1 MFANRPT
8 PLSVVSAQAMAKGN
22 GVKDFLGIDFG
33 AQQAGTTVICFRER
47 GLFRFERSVKGE
59 ESDPWLE
66 EVVQRIR
73 PAAIYIDAPLS
84 LPGAYFGK
92 GEDWFYR
99 RADRLARG
107 MSPMFLGGLT
117 ARAMRLSERWRTQ
130 GIAVHEAYPSALIRT
145 EWDFLKI
152 PAGRAIP
159 PHKIRL
165 MAGMFMLPPPSPK
178 DRHEADA
185 WLCWLI
191 GHRHQQGQAQV
202 FGEAR
207 EGVIL
212 A

>member
-1 MFANRPT
+1 MFANRVTAP
-8 PLSVVSAQAMAKGN
+8 SVLHPQAMAKGEA
-22 GVKDFLGIDFG
+22 VKDFLGIDFG

-59 ESDPWLE
+59 ETDPWLE
-66 EVVQRIR
+66 EMIQRLR
-73 PAAIYIDAPLS
+73 PAAVYMDAPLS

-92 GEDWFYR
+92 GSDWFYR
-99 RADRLARG
+99 HADRLARG

-117 ARAMRLSERWRTQ
+117 ARAMRLSGHWRSM

-152 PAGRAIP
+152 PVGRAIP

-191 GHRHQQGQAQV
+191 GHRHQQGQAHV
-202 FGEAR
+202 FGEAS